1 MGEPK
6 FKRFTDVESEKLKI
20 YVEKT
25 EELKNSR
32 VLKIFSKSFETEIN
46 FSNPE
51 GICQYSYTTTDKEL
65 ILSFL
70 VTFRQLYKEK
80 EFNFNK
86 IHNIIYPKT
95 LDKKWKKY
103 LGLNG
108 KFFKDDKKKILG
120 TVING
125 VNYDCDKLL
134 NYLFYSGAIHTGKEK
149 KIREEITGTP
159 LEPWIHFTAYD
170 LILKLCKRIIWM
182 SDFIKREILK

>member
-95 LDKKWKKY
+95 LDKKLKK
-103 LGLNG
+103 
-108 KFFKDDKKKILG
+108 
-120 TVING
+120 
-125 VNYDCDKLL
+125 
-134 NYLFYSGAIHTGKEK
+134 
-149 KIREEITGTP
+149 
-159 LEPWIHFTAYD
+159 
-170 LILKLCKRIIWM
+170 
-182 SDFIKREILK
+182 

>member
-6 FKRFTDVESEKLKI
+6 FKKFTDVELEKLKI

-70 VTFRQLYKEK
+70 VTFRQLYKE
-80 EFNFNK
+80 
-86 IHNIIYPKT
+86 
-95 LDKKWKKY
+95 
-103 LGLNG
+103 
-108 KFFKDDKKKILG
+108 KILG